1 MVAVEPWNCSGSSL
15 VEEATAMLGGSP
27 AAAAEGGEG
36 KKGNPRGEALA
47 L

>member
-1 MVAVEPWNCSGSSL
+1 MAEEGYGRGGAMNCSGSSL

-36 KKGNPRGEALA
+36 
-47 L
+47 